1 MFTKWPC
8 GPNRVKHA
16 KLRTSLSSMTLH
28 HVHTLLGQILSC
40 ATKAK
45 RLARSPI
52 KDAETSPKPR
62 RKDVAVLH
70 EQELATLL
78 DHLRD
83 HWLYMPVLTAL
94 STGLRRGEIIAL
106 RWHDLDLAKG
116 KLQVARSVEELNGKF
131 QFKEPKTERSR
142 RTIDIPTRLVAQAPQ
157 ERSVG
162 NALTLRAPQKRRG
175 FGFHHA
181 SR

>member
-1 MFTKWPC
+1 
-8 GPNRVKHA
+8 
-16 KLRTSLSSMTLH
+16 MTLH
-28 HVHTLLGQILSC
+28 HVHTLLGQILSS

-83 HWLYMPVLTAL
+83 HWLYMPLLTAL

-142 RTIDIPTRLVAQAPQ
+142 RTIDVPTLLVEALKLHKKDQSEMRL
-157 ERSVG
+157 RLG
-162 NALTLRAPQKRRG
+162 LRKNDEDLD
-175 FGFHHA
+175 FHHA